1 MSFREKSDWLSFFSL
16 CLLGIYFVEI
26 ARSLLSGSQPGEKY
40 YYFTLFWVLV
50 GVLVVIQV
58 ATHAVLAIRSPQDAR
73 APVDERERLIQLRAM
88 PPAYFVLLVGAFL
101 TIGTMHMGLNVWQF
115 AHCIL
120 LVIWIAELLR
130 YGMRLVYY
138 RRAV

>member
-1 MSFREKSDWLSFFSL
+1 MSFREKSDWVSFASL
-16 CLLGIYFVEI
+16 CLLAVYFFEI
-26 ARSLLSGSQPGEKY
+26 GRGLFTGSQPSGLY

-50 GVLVVIQV
+50 GALVVIQV
-58 ATHAVLAIRSPQDAR
+58 VTHIVLALRSPQDANT
-73 APVDERERLIQLRAM
+73 PVDERERLIHLRAT

-101 TIGTMHMGLNVWQF
+101 TIGTMHMGFSIWQF

-120 LVIWIAELLR
+120 FMIWIAELLR
-130 YGMRLVYY
+130 YAMRLFYY